1 MMSVDTSAVRD
12 EVEEMQERERIAWR
26 VSCRRA
32 REQAK
37 ERELEVGKGPSSYT
51 EVVATVGRGAV
62 GDGRQSAHGWRR
74 GEEVCSSNVLLDFKL
89 VFNFSPIVLETMGW
103 CASLTSLTGSMEK
116 TVGVVQAKWEHS
128 LKTVFPLVR
137 GMRRRR

>member
-1 MMSVDTSAVRD
+1 MSVDIPAVVVD

-37 ERELEVGKGPSSYT
+37 EREGAEISSNCT

-62 GDGRQSAHGWRR
+62 GDGRQSSQGWRGR
-74 GEEVCSSNVLLDFKL
+74 KEVY
-89 VFNFSPIVLETMGW
+89 
-103 CASLTSLTGSMEK
+103 
-116 TVGVVQAKWEHS
+116 
-128 LKTVFPLVR
+128 
-137 GMRRRR
+137 